1 MHAMGTSADQMAIT
15 DLEANTWLA
24 YGAPRADRFQSL
36 PLGAVTPTGWLR
48 EQLLVNMG
56 SFTGHLDQLVPD
68 LITHDEIYG
77 RDRLTPAVRSKDVG
91 ARGIALHDRAQLL
104 WWNSET
110 QSNWWD
116 GYVRAAVLLQDPAAL
131 ARATAHVAALLAT
144 QDADGYLGIYDE
156 DLRYH
161 VTGENGE
168 LWAKAT
174 CARYLLG
181 WYEYT
186 QDRAVLTA
194 VTRAVDELM
203 RRYPIGCSHPFRTD
217 RAETCGLTHGLA
229 MTDVLESLHRIT
241 RDRRYAD
248 YLVFLYADFS
258 AQPLAEDGRVS
269 TLLDEARP
277 LHGHGVHTYQQLR
290 SVAAAYQ
297 ATGHPQLGNALVAFR
312 RKIRECLTPSG
323 GPVGDEFINGTGA
336 DATSRGY
343 EYCSLQELLH
353 SYASLLIKDGERDV
367 ADAVEWLFLNAAQG
381 ARHPDGMGIAYL
393 KSDNS
398 FAMTGP
404 LNGDPSQPEQ
414 TRYRYSPVHREAAVC
429 CVPNAGRI
437 APYYV
442 QHMWMRDGDALVA
455 ALLGPSIVDAD
466 VSGARVRIEV
476 ATTYPADGI
485 FVFTIT
491 GARRGLVLKVRRPAW
506 TARCIASEPYSE
518 QAGFLCFDISA
529 SDDPVVLRIE
539 TTSELRQHVDRDGAV
554 YFSHGALVLAHA
566 LPARESVVKHHAIP
580 GFFDRTYEP
589 IAETR
594 YQYPT
599 NAIVTPKG
607 DVPQRWR
614 VALANAATGQC
625 ETVTLEPMAT
635 TILRQ
640 VTFPPMPGVFPP
652 PSSPSCSSL
661 SER

>member
-1 MHAMGTSADQMAIT
+1 MGASADHLAIA
-15 DLEANTWLA
+15 DLDATTWLA
-24 YGAPRADRFQSL
+24 YGAPRRERFQPL

-48 EQLLVNMG
+48 EQLLMNMS

-77 RDRLTPAVRSKDVG
+77 RDRLTPAVHGKDVG
-91 ARGIALHDRAQLL
+91 ACGIALHDRAQLL

-116 GYVRAAVLLQDPAAL
+116 GYLRTAALLQDPPALERAA
-131 ARATAHVAALLAT
+131 AQVVALLAT
-144 QDADGYLGIYDE
+144 QDADGYLGIYGE
-156 DLRYH
+156 ALRYQ

-186 QDRAVLTA
+186 GDEAVLTA
-194 VTRAVDELM
+194 VVRAVDELM
-203 RRYPIGCSHPFRTD
+203 RQYPIGCSHPFRTD
-217 RAETCGLTHGLA
+217 RADTCGLAHGLA
-229 MTDVLESLHRIT
+229 MTDVLESVYRIT
-241 RDRRYAD
+241 ADQRYAD

-258 AQPLAEDGRVS
+258 AQPLADDGRVGA
-269 TLLDEARP
+269 LLDDARA

-290 SVAAAYQ
+290 SVAAAYRV
-297 ATGHPQLGNALVAFR
+297 TGHPQLGDALAAFR

-323 GPVGDEFINGTGA
+323 GPVGDEFINGIGA
-336 DATSRGY
+336 DATTRGY

-353 SYASLLIKDGERDV
+353 SYTSLLIKDGERDV
-367 ADAVEWLFLNAAQG
+367 ADATEWLFLNAAQG

-442 QHMWMRDGDALVA
+442 QHMWMREGDTLVA
-455 ALLGPSIVDAD
+455 VLLGPSIVDAD
-466 VSGARVRIEV
+466 VAEARVRIDV
-476 ATTYPADGI
+476 ATSYPADYT

-491 GARRGLVLKVRRPAW
+491 GARRGLTLKVRRPAW
-506 TARCIASEPYSE
+506 ITQCVASEPFSE
-518 QAGFLCFDISA
+518 REGFLRFDLAA
-529 SDDPVVLRIE
+529 SDDDIVLRIDA
-539 TTSELRQHVDRDGAV
+539 TPALRQHTDRDGAT

-566 LPARESVVKHHAIP
+566 LPARESVVKHHAIR
-580 GFFDRTYEP
+580 GFVDRTYEP
-589 IAETR
+589 VVQTR
-594 YQYPT
+594 YQCPG
-599 NAIVTPKG
+599 NVVVTPAG
-607 DVPQRWR
+607 DLPQRWLA
-614 VALANAATGQC
+614 ALGNAETGHC
-625 ETVTLEPMAT
+625 ETVTLEPLAK

-640 VTFPPMPGVFPP
+640 VTFAPMSRAFPT
-652 PSSPSCSSL
+652 SSPSPCPSPFVG
-661 SER
+661 